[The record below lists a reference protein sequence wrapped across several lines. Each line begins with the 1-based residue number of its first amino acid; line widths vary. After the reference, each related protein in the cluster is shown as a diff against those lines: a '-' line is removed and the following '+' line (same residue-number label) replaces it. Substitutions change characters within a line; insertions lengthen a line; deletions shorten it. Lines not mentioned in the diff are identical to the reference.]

1 MNGRAIMPN
10 LGNMKGQKG
19 NRCVQH
25 RLNIEEIPL
34 ISFAQDFPGGIRIRS
49 YESKVFS
56 KPSGLVFLF
65 ATEIFVADFG
75 SWVFTPLFE
84 IVFRNLS
91 SYLKVAALSVC
102 ECHLSYFLSAC

>member
-1 MNGRAIMPN
+1 
-10 LGNMKGQKG
+10 MKVK
-19 NRCVQH
+19 
-25 RLNIEEIPL
+25 
-34 ISFAQDFPGGIRIRS
+34 F
-49 YESKVFS
+49 FS

-102 ECHLSYFLSAC
+102 ECLLSYFLSAC